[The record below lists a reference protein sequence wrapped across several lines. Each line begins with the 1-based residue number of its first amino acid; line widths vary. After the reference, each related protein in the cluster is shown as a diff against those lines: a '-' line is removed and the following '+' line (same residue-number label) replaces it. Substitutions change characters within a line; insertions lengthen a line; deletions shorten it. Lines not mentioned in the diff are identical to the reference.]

1 MKRNNLIY
9 TGLVS
14 CLLMATTACSDY
26 LDINQNPEYPTEA
39 SSSTLL
45 PSGIAG
51 VASIVGGTYEL
62 YGSMWSQ
69 QCTQGHTSNQ
79 YNTLVNYTITNA
91 SDSRLWSIPY
101 SIALPDLDLVIKSSE
116 SAQEWNYWVMGKT
129 MTAFMYHILVD
140 SYGSIPF
147 TEAILGNENTTPKY
161 DDSKTV
167 VYPGLLAMLDEI
179 IAKKAEATAG
189 GLPSVTK
196 QDLVFAGDV
205 NKWIQF
211 AKSLKLKL
219 LMRDFDTNKAAIKA
233 LLDEGDLLSVDAKM
247 IFISYVGLKTKE
259 VPVASVINV
268 VLDSDSK
275 ALDEVVVT
283 AMGLTREKKALGYA
297 LQEVKSDEL
306 TKAGQQSLATSLS
319 GKIAGVQITSQG
331 GQVGASQNIVVRGNS
346 SFGNNQP
353 LIVVDGVPIANDN
366 AKGATVNLGSG
377 LNDINPEDIESIS
390 VLKGGSAAL
399 YGMRAGNGVIL
410 VTTKSGKKDKGVS
423 ISYEGDITID
433 RVYNLP
439 RLQNKYGQGYYASEY
454 DWKEAQA
461 GGYSGDYQTFA
472 LENGYNY
479 VDGMGSGI
487 NDNADES
494 WGPRLDIGLNL
505 PQYNSPV
512 IDGVRQ
518 ATPWVSCPDNIKNF
532 FQTGYSMNHTV
543 ALSAST
549 DKTSTRA
556 SLSFRD
562 QSGTTPNTD
571 QKRYAMAVNTKM
583 TFNKYIDFDL
593 SANYIR
599 TKSANLPGTGYN
611 STNALQ
617 SIMQWFGRQVDL
629 KDLKNNWDQVD
640 EYGKYTHYNWI
651 QSFHANPYWTLNKNT
666 NSYDRNRF
674 YGKTSLYI
682 KPTDWLKFEGRMGLD
697 HYDSNQFSRILWNID
712 YPNGYFRSFD
722 RSMTEFNADFIAYV
736 NKNFGDWALNGL
748 AGANYRDYQTAI
760 MGTGADELT
769 AEGLF
774 TVANAHGTPY
784 TLNDHEKRRSNSV
797 YANAS
802 IGYKNMAYA
811 EVSVR
816 NDWDSTIKDAFFYP
830 SFSGSWILTETFPG
844 LQNGDY
850 LNFLKLRGGWAKI
863 GSATD
868 PYRSNAYYS
877 LISSSFNGT
886 TLFYNPTILPPT
898 NLRPESVKTWEVG
911 VEANLFNNRL
921 HIDAAYYNKVTSD
934 QIMNANVAT
943 STGYTSMYINAG
955 KISNKGVE
963 LQVSGDII
971 KNPKGFNWTATLN
984 WAKDKSRIDEL
995 YTDPV
1000 TGQSLDAYQI
1010 GSSWSVKNYA
1020 MVGKSW
1026 GTLVGTGYVY
1036 NEDGSILVEDGIP
1049 VYEAG
1054 KEIGDVTPKWL
1065 AGFSNEFSYKD
1076 WSFGFLL
1083 DFRLGGDIY
1092 SVTQAFG
1099 SQTGI
1104 LKHTAEGD
1112 LRENGVVLGQNY
1124 MTDKVFKTADGKIND
1139 VAVNAEDFFYNYY
1152 TICEMSV
1159 FDGSYLKLREAH
1171 LTYNFPKSILEKTKC
1186 IKAAHVSLVGTNLAL
1201 LWVHKSNIAHI
1212 DPEST
1217 STGGDDPETA
1227 ATSRG
1232 FNSGVGFES
1241 NSYPPSRSFGLKL
1254 GVTF

>member
-1 MKRNNLIY
+1 MRRL
-9 TGLVS
+9 TFLLL
-14 CLLMATTACSDY
+14 CLF
-26 LDINQNPEYPTEA
+26 I
-39 SSSTLL
+39 
-45 PSGIAG
+45 GIG
-51 VASIVGGTYEL
+51 VATAQT
-62 YGSMWSQ
+62 MK
-69 QCTQGHTSNQ
+69 
-79 YNTLVNYTITNA
+79 ITGN
-91 SDSRLWSIPY
+91 
-101 SIALPDLDLVIKSSE
+101 VISSE
-116 SAQEWNYWVMGKT
+116 DQQPVIGAAVVVKGTTIGTVTDFE
-129 MTAFMYHILVD
+129 
-140 SYGSIPF
+140 
-147 TEAILGNENTTPKY
+147 GNF
-161 DDSKTV
+161 S
-167 VYPGLLAMLDEI
+167 LDV
-179 IAKKAEATAG
+179 
-189 GLPSVTK
+189 P
-196 QDLVFAGDV
+196 
-205 NKWIQF
+205 
-211 AKSLKLKL
+211 
-219 LMRDFDTNKAAIKA
+219 R
-233 LLDEGDLLSVDAKM
+233 DAKM

-461 GGYSGDYQTFA
+461 GGYSGDYQAFA

-518 ATPWVSCPDNIKNF
+518 ATPWVSSPDNIKNF

-562 QSGTTPNTD
+562 QGGTTPNTD

-943 STGYTSMYINAG
+943 STGYTS
-955 KISNKGVE
+955 
-963 LQVSGDII
+963 
-971 KNPKGFNWTATLN
+971 
-984 WAKDKSRIDEL
+984 
-995 YTDPV
+995 
-1000 TGQSLDAYQI
+1000 
-1010 GSSWSVKNYA
+1010 
-1020 MVGKSW
+1020 
-1026 GTLVGTGYVY
+1026 VY
-1036 NEDGSILVEDGIP
+1036 
-1049 VYEAG
+1049 
-1054 KEIGDVTPKWL
+1054 
-1065 AGFSNEFSYKD
+1065 
-1076 WSFGFLL
+1076 
-1083 DFRLGGDIY
+1083 
-1092 SVTQAFG
+1092 
-1099 SQTGI
+1099 
-1104 LKHTAEGD
+1104 
-1112 LRENGVVLGQNY
+1112 
-1124 MTDKVFKTADGKIND
+1124 
-1139 VAVNAEDFFYNYY
+1139 
-1152 TICEMSV
+1152 
-1159 FDGSYLKLREAH
+1159 
-1171 LTYNFPKSILEKTKC
+1171 
-1186 IKAAHVSLVGTNLAL
+1186 
-1201 LWVHKSNIAHI
+1201 
-1212 DPEST
+1212 
-1217 STGGDDPETA
+1217 
-1227 ATSRG
+1227 
-1232 FNSGVGFES
+1232 
-1241 NSYPPSRSFGLKL
+1241 
-1254 GVTF
+1254 

>member
-1 MKRNNLIY
+1 MRRL
-9 TGLVS
+9 TFLLL
-14 CLLMATTACSDY
+14 CLF
-26 LDINQNPEYPTEA
+26 I
-39 SSSTLL
+39 
-45 PSGIAG
+45 GIG
-51 VASIVGGTYEL
+51 VATAQT
-62 YGSMWSQ
+62 MK
-69 QCTQGHTSNQ
+69 
-79 YNTLVNYTITNA
+79 ITGN
-91 SDSRLWSIPY
+91 
-101 SIALPDLDLVIKSSE
+101 VISSE
-116 SAQEWNYWVMGKT
+116 DQQPVIGAAVVVKGTTIGTVTDFE
-129 MTAFMYHILVD
+129 
-140 SYGSIPF
+140 
-147 TEAILGNENTTPKY
+147 GNF
-161 DDSKTV
+161 S
-167 VYPGLLAMLDEI
+167 LDV
-179 IAKKAEATAG
+179 
-189 GLPSVTK
+189 P
-196 QDLVFAGDV
+196 
-205 NKWIQF
+205 
-211 AKSLKLKL
+211 
-219 LMRDFDTNKAAIKA
+219 R
-233 LLDEGDLLSVDAKM
+233 DAKM

-331 GQVGASQNIVVRGNS
+331 GQGGASQYIVVRGNS

-461 GGYSGDYQTFA
+461 GGYSGDYQAFA

-518 ATPWVSCPDNIKNF
+518 ATPWVSSPDNIKNF

-562 QSGTTPNTD
+562 QGGTTPNTD

-1083 DFRLGGDIY
+1083 DFRLGGDVY

-1217 STGGDDPETA
+1217 STGGDDPETT